1 MALTIFWSAEAEGA
15 VFWGKKHNC
24 LEPDGP
30 LSELYAFQALYEQE
44 AGSERLQEPTPRR
57 VTDADQQILT
67 VNLQ

>member
-1 MALTIFWSAEAEGA
+1 MPIATKVLVNNHMICKYSIGIGMAPTIFWSAEAEGA

-44 AGSERLQEPTPRR
+44 AGS
-57 VTDADQQILT
+57 
-67 VNLQ
+67 